1 MCAEFLVVLSSSEI
15 HINSHEHESLADAEN
30 IAALHK
36 IARYGR
42 NVYTCTSRYVF

>member
-15 HINSHEHESLADAEN
+15 HINSNEHESLADAEN

-36 IARYGR
+36 IARYCQK
-42 NVYTCTSRYVF
+42 YTS